1 MNVEIILSMA
11 QPYVKDGAITYDE
24 FEQIYSILSRKE
36 QYKVTDILYENGI
49 DLIDEHIDENKFILD
64 VDNDKVDVECD
75 DFEVLYDDGLF
86 KDSDADLDSIE
97 NFVVHKKVRQSNDV
111 LCALIQQGNLQAAQ
125 DLCVKNKK
133 LVEKY
138 AAAYDKHFQNRLDFE
153 DLVQVGF
160 LGLMKAANM
169 FDVKL
174 GSSFSTYAVYW
185 IKQSISRE
193 IMDNGYA
200 IRIPVH
206 MMERVGKVTAIY
218 NRLAGEGLSLQKAIV
233 QIAEELGL
241 SEEMVRE
248 SMILK
253 ENVIGYTSLDTPIGE
268 DGDTVLGDFIPVEDE
283 ESVDRWLMRKLLRQ
297 EFEKILHTL
306 TPREEYII
314 RMRFGLDDGRQRTLE
329 EVGKEFDITRERIR
343 QIEAK
348 ALRKLRHPK
357 RARFL
362 RNFMGE

>member
-1 MNVEIILSMA
+1 MA
-11 QPYVKDGAITYDE
+11 KPYVKDGAITYDE
-24 FEQIYSILSRKE
+24 FEQIYSILSKKE

-49 DLIDEHIDENKFILD
+49 NLIDEHIADTDIILD
-64 VDNDKVDVECD
+64 IDNDEVDVECD
-75 DFEVLYDDGLF
+75 DFEVLYDENIF
-86 KDSDADLDSIE
+86 KDSKADLYTNESLVI
-97 NFVVHKKVRQSNDV
+97 HKEVRQSNEI

-233 QIAEELGL
+233 QIADELGL

-268 DGDTVLGDFIPVEDE
+268 DGDTVLGDFIPAEDE
-283 ESVDRWLMRKLLRQ
+283 ESVEQIVTRGLLRQ
-297 EFEKILHTL
+297 QLEGVLQTL
-306 TPREEYII
+306 TPREEHVI
-314 RMRFGLDDGRQRTLE
+314 RMRFGLVDGRPRTLE
-329 EVGKEFDITRERIR
+329 EVGKEFNITRERIR

-348 ALRKLRHPK
+348 AMRKLRHSSRSRRLK
-357 RARFL
+357 DY
-362 RNFMGE
+362 MGE